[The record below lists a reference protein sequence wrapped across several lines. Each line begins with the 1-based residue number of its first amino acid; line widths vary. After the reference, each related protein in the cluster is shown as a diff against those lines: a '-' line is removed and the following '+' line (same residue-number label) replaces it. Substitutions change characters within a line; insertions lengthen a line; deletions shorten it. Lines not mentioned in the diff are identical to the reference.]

1 MSDADDIITSLDHP
15 AVDGLLEEDMGKHVH
30 RFTFEVSEEI
40 LNGER
45 LNVTKARFTKALAR
59 VMGVGRW
66 KVNCVEADC
75 EGTLPEAPDD
85 AAIGLHEETGPTPD
99 VA

>member
-1 MSDADDIITSLDHP
+1 MSDADDILTDFDHP

-45 LNVTKARFTKALAR
+45 LNVTKARFRNALAR
-59 VMGVGRW
+59 VMGVGFW
-66 KVNCVEADC
+66 TIDCTDADC
-75 EGTLPEAPDD
+75 ESTLPEGVDHPHV
-85 AAIGLHEETGPTPD
+85 GS
-99 VA
+99 